1 MSERIREKTA
11 LMIEAANADL
21 ANRPMTSQGMHDCCE
36 VMKGHMAAMEAMD
49 ARASSV
55 TVMPIG
61 PMTIEMEAMVAAGKI
76 GIGPMAPPKR
86 SKK

>member
-36 VMKGHMAAMEAMD
+36 AMKGHMATMD
-49 ARASSV
+49 SRTPLV
-55 TVMPIG
+55 TVMPMG
-61 PMTIEMEAMVAAGKI
+61 PMTIEMEGMISAGKL